1 MLCLL
6 VLEHITTTVILLFE
20 HFYVVITYRLYV
32 NILMFLK
39 TSRLKKEQ
47 IIKYTCIDYLYIYNQ
62 QLIIVDF
69 LGTED
74 CKI

>member
-39 TSRLKKEQ
+39 TSRKKEQ
-47 IIKYTCIDYLYIYNQ
+47 IIKYTYIDYLYIYTINN
-62 QLIIVDF
+62 
-69 LGTED
+69 
-74 CKI
+74 